1 VREVITIQIIRP
13 NFDDMH
19 PVVKREMIENM
30 AKDIAK
36 QISAQEDLRKMNE
49 TIDYWQRRIL
59 EWEHEDRLRERKD
72 ENLKRT

>member
-19 PVVKREMIENM
+19 PVVKHEMIENM

-59 EWEHEDRLRERKD
+59 ECEH
-72 ENLKRT
+72 